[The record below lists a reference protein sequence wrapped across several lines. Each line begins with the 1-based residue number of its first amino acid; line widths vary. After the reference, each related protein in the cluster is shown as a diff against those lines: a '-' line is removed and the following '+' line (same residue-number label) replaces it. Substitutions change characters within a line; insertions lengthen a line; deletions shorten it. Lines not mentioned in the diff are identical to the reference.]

1 MAGAVQNVNFSK
13 ALPMNGGHGL
23 YSYSKNST
31 YQKKVIVAV
40 KDLVTEAIAEKLD
53 ICVLSSSNTIC
64 VSDMGC
70 SVGPNT
76 FVAVQNI
83 VEAVLNKYQS
93 QGHDHSRLPEFQ
105 VFLNDH
111 ALNDFNTL
119 FKSLPPNRN
128 YYVAGMPG
136 SFHGRLFPNDSLHI
150 VHTSYALQWLSRVP
164 KEVEDVSS
172 PAWNKGRIYYSSA
185 GDQTVK
191 AYADQF
197 AEDLDCF
204 LHARAQEVVRG
215 GLIILMVPGR
225 LDTSPHTRVVSN
237 ISYDI
242 LGSCLMDMA
251 KMGIISEEK
260 VDSFN
265 IPIYFSSPQEVEA
278 TVERNGYFNLERLEC
293 LPLEKS
299 QDTIPQK
306 ARAVSYHIRA
316 GLEFL
321 LKEHF
326 GHEILDELFDSF
338 NKKLEKSEV
347 FQLGLTYSLLAFLKR
362 KET

>member
-1 MAGAVQNVNFSK
+1 MIN
-13 ALPMNGGHGL
+13 
-23 YSYSKNST
+23 
-31 YQKKVIVAV
+31 
-40 KDLVTEAIAEKLD
+40 
-53 ICVLSSSNTIC
+53 
-64 VSDMGC
+64 
-70 SVGPNT
+70 
-76 FVAVQNI
+76 
-83 VEAVLNKYQS
+83 
-93 QGHDHSRLPEFQ
+93 
-105 VFLNDH
+105 
-111 ALNDFNTL
+111 FNTL

-136 SFHGRLFPNDSLHI
+136 SFHGRLFPTDSLHI
-150 VHTSYALQWLSRVP
+150 VHTSYALQWLSQVP

-172 PAWNKGRIYYSSA
+172 PAWNKGRIYYSSS
-185 GDQTVK
+185 GDQIVK

-197 AEDLDCF
+197 AGDLDCF
-204 LHARAQEVVRG
+204 LHARAQEVVGG

-225 LDTSPHTRVVSN
+225 TDSSPHTRVFSN

-251 KMGIISEEK
+251 KLA
-260 VDSFN
+260 
-265 IPIYFSSPQEVEA
+265 IYFSSPQEVEA
-278 TVERNGYFNLERLEC
+278 TVERNGYFNLERTEC

-338 NKKLEKSEV
+338 NKKLEKSEI
-347 FQLGLTYSLLAFLKR
+347 FQLGLTYSLLAVLKR
-362 KET
+362 KETGLALEDKLVF